1 MSSSSIQFLL
11 RLRPLSM
18 SVTQNRKQR
27 KCFLFS
33 RHSSIAYVR
42 MNHSSSIWKD
52 EMQSSFLRRYLTY
65 IFIAA
70 SNWHDKRVTAS
81 GWHFSH
87 PSCHWKHNAFAMCL
101 FFRHQRAEPVLGTC
115 KQSSCMLFAFV
126 CGASSVAQEL
136 RSGSNNDELVFFI

>member
-1 MSSSSIQFLL
+1 MCNVRLDKPERSSIGVLCL
-11 RLRPLSM
+11 HSSGLEVLSIKAPEH
-18 SVTQNRKQR
+18 VCNAKQKTKR

-65 IFIAA
+65 ILIAA

-81 GWHFSH
+81 GWHSSH

-101 FFRHQRAEPVLGTC
+101 FFRRRHAEPVPGTC
-115 KQSSCMLFAFV
+115 NRAVACLLLLFV
-126 CGASSVAQEL
+126 VPP
-136 RSGSNNDELVFFI
+136 